1 VWYGV
6 NDLVAK
12 LSILQRAKEVLKIEA
27 RGICALSE
35 RLDNSVLAAVE
46 LLYACQGKVVVTGMG
61 KSGIICRKIAATLA
75 STGTPSFFL
84 HAGEGIHGDLG
95 MVMRGDV
102 IIAVSNSGETEEI
115 LKLLPHIK
123 LNGLKL
129 VVMTGKLES
138 TLAKAGDVVL
148 DVGVKEEACPL
159 GLAPT
164 ASTTAAL
171 AMGDA
176 LAVVLLE
183 KKEFKEQDFA
193 RRHPGGIL
201 GRKLILRVDDLM
213 KKGDEIPLV
222 TETTP
227 LNEALFEITSKRMG
241 VTGVVDTDGRLAG
254 VITDGDLRRGLQKNH
269 DIFRLQAAELMT
281 RDPKTVPAEMLAA
294 EALHVMEQ
302 FPITSLFIVDH
313 GSKKPIGIIHLH
325 DIIKAGIV

>member
-1 VWYGV
+1 MS
-6 NDLVAK
+6 K
-12 LSILQRAKEVLKIEA
+12 LDILRRAREVLKIEA
-27 RGICALSE
+27 RGIDALGA
-35 RLDNSVLAAVE
+35 RLDDSFLHAVE
-46 LLYACQGKVVVTGMG
+46 LLYDCRGKVVITGMG

-102 IIAVSNSGETEEI
+102 IVAVSNSGETEEI

-129 VVMTGKLES
+129 IVMTGKLDS

-148 DVGVKEEACPL
+148 DVGVREEACPL

-193 RRHPGGIL
+193 LRHPGGIL
-201 GRKLILRVDDLM
+201 GRKLILKVKDLM
-213 KKGDEIPLV
+213 KRGDEIPLV
-222 TETTP
+222 REETP
-227 LNEALFEITSKRMG
+227 MNEALFEITSKRLG
-241 VTGVVDTDGRLAG
+241 VTGVVDGEGRLVG
-254 VITDGDLRRGLQKNH
+254 VITDGDLRRGLEKKG
-269 DIFRLQAAELMT
+269 DIFGLKAAELMT
-281 RDPKTVPAEMLAA
+281 RSPKAIAAEMLAA
-294 EALHVMEQ
+294 EALAVMEQ
-302 FPITSLFIVDH
+302 FPITSLFILDLQ
-313 GSKKPIGIIHLH
+313 SKKPIGVIHLH
-325 DIIKAGIV
+325 DIIKAGVV